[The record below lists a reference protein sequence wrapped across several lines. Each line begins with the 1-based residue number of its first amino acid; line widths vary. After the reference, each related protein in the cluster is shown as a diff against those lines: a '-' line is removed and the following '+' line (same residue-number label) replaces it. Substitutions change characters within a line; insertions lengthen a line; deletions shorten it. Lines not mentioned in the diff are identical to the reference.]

1 MKTKQ
6 KGAASITID
15 LRGGIITVRHSTT
28 KEILLDFEAND
39 GAWDEIWNG
48 IYKAKN
54 L

>member
-1 MKTKQ
+1 MKAKQ
-6 KGAASITID
+6 RGAANISID
-15 LRGGIITVRHSTT
+15 LRGGWITVKHGITN
-28 KEILLDFEAND
+28 EILIDFEAND

>member
-1 MKTKQ
+1 MKTRQ
-6 KGAASITID
+6 RGAANISID
-15 LRGGIITVRHSTT
+15 LRGGVITVRHGNT
-28 KEILLDFEAND
+28 KEILIDFEAND